1 MLNAGIDW
9 SRRWPDVP
17 SREKSMLYEM
27 VRDTPARTA
36 NTLTLLLQVRHQIP
50 YMSRFDDDW
59 ATAEIARGYASHL
72 RSEARKNDELPPDP
86 RYDYLTANSA
96 KRSPNAPR
104 GTRPGLSK
112 HKGQAGVNDNEG
124 QDPGS
129 SGAGPSSRPGVGATT
144 DEEMMNAPGLFG
156 SRPPSDDQDESDLN
170 DDPDFE
176 GRK

>member
-9 SRRWPDVP
+9 SRPWPEVP
-17 SREKSMLYEM
+17 SQEKSMLYKM
-27 VRDTPARTA
+27 VRDTPVRIA
-36 NTLTLLLQVRHQIP
+36 NTLPWLSQVRHQIP
-50 YMSRFDDDW
+50 YMTRFDDDW

-72 RSEARKNDELPPDP
+72 RSEARKNDELPLDP
-86 RYDYLTANSA
+86 RYNYLTANSA
-96 KRSPNAPR
+96 KRSPDAPR

-112 HKGQAGVNDNEG
+112 GRGQADVNDEE

-129 SGAGPSSRPGVGATT
+129 SGAGPSSQPGVGATT

-156 SRPPSDDQDESDLN
+156 SRPPSDDEDKSDLD

-176 GRK
+176 GRE